1 MFHYVSFRR
10 LQRISPPRS
19 TSDSAAST
27 GSSSGDSF
35 RAARKETV
43 ADPGHLPTVTAEVV
57 ESAVLLAKAELKL
70 ALIEARGLAQKAIGA
85 LALVVFAGFLLHASV
100 LLLVLGPLVSVN
112 LSETAKWALIVAPVV
127 LALVVG
133 WFAVRSVRGVHRH
146 ER

>member
-1 MFHYVSFRR
+1 MSVSGVYRG
-10 LQRISPPRS
+10 SVPPRS
-19 TSDSAAST
+19 TSDGAASN

-35 RAARKETV
+35 RAGRKETV
-43 ADPGHLPTVTAEVV
+43 ADLGHLPTVTAEVV

-112 LSETAKWALIVAPVV
+112 LSEAAKWALIVAPVV

>member
-1 MFHYVSFRR
+1 MSVSGVYRG
-10 LQRISPPRS
+10 SVPPRS
-19 TSDSAAST
+19 SSADSAVSN
-27 GSSSGDSF
+27 GSSSGDAF

-43 ADPGHLPTVTAEVV
+43 ADLGHLPTVTAEVV

-85 LALVVFAGFLLHASV
+85 LAWVVFAGFLLHASV

-112 LSETAKWALIVAPVV
+112 LPQTAKWALIGAPVV
-127 LALVVG
+127 LAFVVG